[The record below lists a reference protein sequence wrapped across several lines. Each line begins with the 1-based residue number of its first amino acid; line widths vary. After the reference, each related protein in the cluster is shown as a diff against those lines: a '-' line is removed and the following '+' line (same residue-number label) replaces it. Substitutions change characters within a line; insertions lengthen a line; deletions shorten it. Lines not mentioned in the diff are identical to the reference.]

1 MTSAKI
7 GVNAQLRAVVH
18 NAHVLLLVIDLVGVF
33 VFALAGATA
42 AVRQRLDLFGVLVLS
57 FAAATTGGIL
67 RDLLIGAVPPAAFAD
82 YRYLAA
88 STLAGLVT
96 FKWHH
101 LIERLSNPV
110 RVFDAAGLGL
120 FVVAGTQK
128 ALVAGLHPVMAALL
142 GMLTGIGGGVM
153 RDLLLSRVPVV
164 FQSDFYALAAL
175 GGALMVVCGNLL
187 GWANGV
193 TAMSGALLCFGLRML
208 AMRYNWHLPSAHYEK
223 PPDKP

>member
-1 MTSAKI
+1 MPSFA
-7 GVNAQLRAVVH
+7 AVMH
-18 NAHVLLLVIDLVGVF
+18 NARMLLLVTDLVGVF

-57 FAAATTGGIL
+57 FATATTGGIL

-88 STLAGLVT
+88 SVLAGLVT
-96 FKWHH
+96 FHWHH
-101 LIERLSNPV
+101 LIEQLRNPV

-128 ALVAGLHPVMAALL
+128 ALAAGLHPIMAALL

-175 GGALMVVCGNLL
+175 AGALLVVL
-187 GWANGV
+187 GHWLNWPETP
-193 TAMSGALLCFGLRML
+193 TAIAGAVLCFGLRIL
-208 AMRYNWHLPSAHYEK
+208 AMWFNWHLPSARYEK
-223 PPDKP
+223 PTDKS

>member
-1 MTSAKI
+1 MQTPSNSC
-7 GVNAQLRAVVH
+7 VMH
-18 NAHVLLLVIDLVGVF
+18 NAPMLLVMDLVGVF

-57 FAAATTGGIL
+57 FATATTGGIL

-82 YRYLAA
+82 SRYLAA
-88 STLAGLVT
+88 SVLAGLVT

-101 LIERLSNPV
+101 LIERLRNPV

-128 ALVAGLHPVMAALL
+128 ALSAGLHPVMAALL

-164 FQSDFYALAAL
+164 FQSDIYALAAL
-175 GGALMVVCGNLL
+175 AGALLVVLGNWLN
-187 GWANGV
+187 WPETP
-193 TAMSGALLCFGLRML
+193 TAIAGAVLCFGLRIL
-208 AMRYNWHLPSAHYEK
+208 AMWFNWHLPSARYEK
-223 PPDKP
+223 PPHKD

>member
-1 MTSAKI
+1 MPSF
-7 GVNAQLRAVVH
+7 AVVMH
-18 NAHVLLLVIDLVGVF
+18 NARVLLVIDLVGVF

-42 AVRQRLDLFGVLVLS
+42 AVRQRLDLFGVMVLS
-57 FAAATTGGIL
+57 FATATTGGIL

-88 STLAGLVT
+88 SMLAGLVT
-96 FKWHH
+96 FHWHH
-101 LIERLSNPV
+101 LIERLRNPV

-128 ALVAGLHPVMAALL
+128 ALSAGLHPVMAALL

-164 FQSDFYALAAL
+164 FQSDIYALAAL
-175 GGALMVVCGNLL
+175 AGALVVVLGNWLS
-187 GWANGV
+187 WPQTP
-193 TAMSGALLCFGLRML
+193 TAIAGALLCFGLRIL
-208 AMRYNWHLPSAHYEK
+208 AMWFNWHLPNARYEK
-223 PPDKP
+223 PPDKD